1 MRVVIL
7 MNSFLSEIRYITSNY
22 AKLLI
27 GLAGVSLAVI
37 LFVVANSFI
46 ETNRVIAKRNNP
58 FPSNMLLTDSHE
70 GDTINKNYYR
80 ILEEYMENADTI
92 PFMVK
97 KIIAGDFTLTY
108 IGTSQT
114 DYYISNQM
122 VYDIT
127 LSEGNYYENLNDC
140 IVSKKLYEELF
151 SDTFTEVMYGDLKIV
166 GTFECNQYMIIMDY
180 KTFSDFFGENS
191 CNING
196 NIAYI
201 FDQYLFVFPNAKDVR
216 QGVEKLKQFYPF
228 YNEDFNYVYQDRLVE
243 EELSSKALSTI
254 FINVIFSIM
263 IIFQALSIM
272 SYMIINYRL
281 RKKEYAIRRVYG
293 ANVGNIR
300 LSLLFNSLIS
310 GIVITFVSIAVGNII
325 AFALD
330 MTLYKV
336 HVPSS
341 FNLILTLFLGITG
354 FLIILN
360 QLVYCFVDKKTVNVL
375 REVR

>member
-1 MRVVIL
+1 M
-7 MNSFLSEIRYITSNY
+7 
-22 AKLLI
+22 
-27 GLAGVSLAVI
+27 
-37 LFVVANSFI
+37 
-46 ETNRVIAKRNNP
+46 
-58 FPSNMLLTDSHE
+58 
-70 GDTINKNYYR
+70 
-80 ILEEYMENADTI
+80 
-92 PFMVK
+92 
-97 KIIAGDFTLTY
+97 
-108 IGTSQT
+108 
-114 DYYISNQM
+114 
-122 VYDIT
+122 
-127 LSEGNYYENLNDC
+127 
-140 IVSKKLYEELF
+140 
-151 SDTFTEVMYGDLKIV
+151 
-166 GTFECNQYMIIMDY
+166 
-180 KTFSDFFGENS
+180 
-191 CNING
+191 
-196 NIAYI
+196 
-201 FDQYLFVFPNAKDVR
+201 
-216 QGVEKLKQFYPF
+216 EKLKQFYPS